1 MSAPQIWSF
10 TSNIWCVITEILW
23 KSLTLASRLLKSL
36 KVIGTD
42 TDRSATY
49 DFLLV
54 FHSNYGPNALYEIR
68 GEKRIIAK
76 VPHVCIFN
84 AAAEAV
90 PLEYCNGGGAEK
102 YTDALPDR
110 QNNIALCMLTRCK
123 KFSQLVAFK
132 KAQTPLN

>member
-1 MSAPQIWSF
+1 M
-10 TSNIWCVITEILW
+10 
-23 KSLTLASRLLKSL
+23 TLASRLLKSL

-84 AAAEAV
+84 AAAEGVPWNIVTAV
-90 PLEYCNGGGAEK
+90 GLKSTLMPC
-102 YTDALPDR
+102 
-110 QNNIALCMLTRCK
+110 
-123 KFSQLVAFK
+123 
-132 KAQTPLN
+132 QTVKTTLRSAC